1 MPDEIDLLR
10 QFRADT
16 PGPDEATWERARA
29 AIAMASQPAAAESPA
44 TESPAT
50 ESPATEPAAIRAGN
64 RRRWRRPGRRATIAA
79 AVAVI
84 AVAAGLLAI
93 AMQGPP
99 TLSRP
104 VTTAWQPARPLP
116 SPGHEVRAPAG
127 TWRLMSYLVA
137 SGWQENTAGPAPGL
151 LTCPTATTCYVE
163 GDSASSPSG
172 PADMNSFYVSTD
184 GAQTWSVLPVPA
196 HVTFTSALA
205 CASRDACAA
214 GALYYGKQPVYL
226 STTNGGHSWTAR
238 PLPAGIGKIGELT
251 CVTATDCQGLAAVPG
266 AAQNPGLAVPAYG
279 ILVTTHD
286 GGRHWV
292 TAAFPA
298 GDGMQSLSCPTAAE
312 CVATG
317 VTGPDQDT
325 AIVLVSHDGGAT
337 WRRGIIHGPLAEVPS
352 PDVTCVDASHCRML
366 GYYMGSKSVTVQL
379 GGGMSETGPLQ
390 YSVFETSDDGGA
402 TWTSGTFPRSI
413 PDPNLNAL
421 VCPTARTCYAAG
433 GDLIPQ
439 RIGNTWNAES
449 SVVAVTHDAGRTWQR
464 VSFAVPAKVPSGMQG
479 DSFMAIGQIQ
489 CPQPD
494 ACVAIGA
501 VDQGSTSTPIYTN
514 HG

>member
-29 AIAMASQPAAAESPA
+29 AIAMASQPAATQPG
-44 TESPAT
+44 
-50 ESPATEPAAIRAGN
+50 AIRPGV
-64 RRRWRRPGRRATIAA
+64 RRRWRRPGRRQTIAA
-79 AVAVI
+79 AVAII

-104 VTTAWQPARPLP
+104 MTTAWQPARPLP
-116 SPGHEVRAPAG
+116 SSGHVVRAPAG

-137 SGWQENTAGPAPGL
+137 RGWQENTAGPAPGL
-151 LTCPTATTCYVE
+151 LTCPTAATCYVE

-184 GAQTWSVLPVPA
+184 GAQAWSVLPVPA
-196 HVTFTSALA
+196 HVTFTSPLA
-205 CASRDACAA
+205 CATRDACAA
-214 GALYYGKQPVYL
+214 GALYYGKQPIYL
-226 STTNGGHSWTAR
+226 STTNGGHSWTAT
-238 PLPAGIGKIGELT
+238 PLPAGIGMIGELT

-266 AAQNPGLAVPAYG
+266 AAQDPGLAVPAYG
-279 ILVTTHD
+279 TLVTTRD
-286 GGRHWV
+286 GGQHWA

-298 GDGMQSLSCPTAAE
+298 GDAIQSLSCPTAAE
-312 CVATG
+312 CVAAG
-317 VTGPDQDT
+317 VTGPGQDT

-337 WRRGIIHGPLAEVPS
+337 WRRGIIHGPQAAAPS
-352 PDVTCVDASHCRML
+352 PDVTCVDASHCQML
-366 GYYMGSKSVTVQL
+366 GYFMGTTPVTEQL
-379 GGGMSETGPLQ
+379 GDGMSETGPPQ
-390 YSVFETSDDGGA
+390 YSVYESSSDGGA
-402 TWTSGTFPRSI
+402 TWTSSTFPRSI

-421 VCPTARTCYAAG
+421 VCPTAQTCYAAG

-439 RIGNTWNAES
+439 HIGNTRNAES
-449 SVVAVTHDAGRTWQR
+449 AVVAVTHDAGRTWQR

-489 CPQPD
+489 CPQQD

-501 VDQGSTSTPIYTN
+501 SDQGSTSTPVYTN